1 MLPVLPIEDCAVG
14 PLAALQVDGLCFAY
28 PQRELFTDWSARI
41 TPGVTLVRGGYG
53 SGKSTL
59 LRLLAGELPAQA
71 GQLRLNN
78 ASLREQPG
86 AYRQQL
92 FWADPRS
99 CALDQITPLDY
110 VHSLQRLYPG
120 LNETLWGELSQGLA
134 LTPHLDKPLYMLST
148 GSKRKVWLAAAF
160 AAGAAVTLLD
170 EPFAALDKA
179 SIGLVLELLQDAA
192 RHPTRAWVLAHYE
205 APGDVPL
212 AQIIDLPD

>member
-1 MLPVLPIEDCAVG
+1 MLPVLPIEDCAVR

-41 TPGVTLVRGGYG
+41 TPGVTLVRGGDG

-99 CALDQITPLDY
+99 CALDQMTPLDY

-192 RHPTRAWVLAHYE
+192 RHPTREWVLAHYE
-205 APGDVPL
+205 APAGVPL
-212 AQIIDLPD
+212 AQIIDLAD

>member
-1 MLPVLPIEDCAVG
+1 MTPLPPIEDSAIVPSAV
-14 PLAALQVDGLCFAY
+14 LQVQGLCFAY
-28 PQRELFTDWSARI
+28 PQRALFSDWSASI
-41 TPGVTLVRGGYG
+41 TPGLTLVRGGDG

-71 GQLRLNN
+71 GKLQLNQ
-78 ASLREQPG
+78 ASLREQPL

-134 LTPHLDKPLYMLST
+134 LAPHLDKPLYMLST

-160 AAGAAVTLLD
+160 AAGAALTLLD
-170 EPFAALDKA
+170 EPFAALDQA

-192 RHPTRAWVLAHYE
+192 RDPSRAWVLAHYE
-205 APGDVPL
+205 APLDVPL
-212 AQIIDLPD
+212 VQTIDLAD